1 MNRLADFIVNQRIK
15 IATPTVRRDRRIN
28 DSDTFKTSVRLPS
41 RFHRDPNS
49 SVLAKDATII
59 GAFTF
64 RY

>member
-1 MNRLADFIVNQRIK
+1 MNRLADFVVNQRIQ
-15 IATPTVRRDRRIN
+15 IATPNGRRDQRIN

-41 RFHRDPNS
+41 RLHRDPNS

-59 GAFTF
+59 AAFTY